1 MKEAEKQNQMDR
13 GNSIAI
19 IGLGGRFPSADSI
32 DTFWMKISE
41 GHELIRE
48 LSDEELLEKGV
59 SAELLKNNLYVKRSP
74 DLGNIDGFD
83 ASFFGYTPR
92 EAELMDPQQRIF
104 LECAWQLLESTGYL
118 NHAENI
124 RIGVSAGSSL
134 SSYLLNN
141 IIPALGIESAAE
153 DVRVRTGND
162 KDFLATRV
170 AYKCNLKGPAISMNT
185 ACSTSL
191 VAIWKACEE
200 IRAGN
205 AEMMLAGGIS
215 VTTPEGLGY
224 LYQEGG
230 IAAPD
235 GVCRPFDENGRGT
248 IGGNGC
254 GIVMLKKLSKA
265 VEDGDPIHAV
275 ILGGAVNNDG
285 SEKIG
290 FTAPSVSGQKEVIEQ
305 ALKDANITPET
316 VGLIEAHGT
325 GTSLG
330 DPIELQALHE
340 AYGNYANHTD
350 KPLYLGSVKA
360 NIGHLDAAAG
370 VAGVIKA
377 VLSLEKKIIPPLTN
391 FSKHNPQ
398 FNFENSRF
406 QIPTN
411 QMIWETDGKKKRRAA
426 VSSFGLGGTNAHIIL
441 EEPPQAKPVNQSE
454 HPVLFRISARSEDAV
469 RELRQALANRL
480 ENNPNISL
488 SDAAHTLVE
497 YREEY
502 ACRYSFAAVD
512 HHEATQKLRNS
523 LKADLSGEAP
533 VTAFAFPGQG
543 THYKGM
549 IQNLYKLDSGFKFDI
564 DQCSK
569 IIKRLTGHN
578 ILDILLNDQTPE
590 EVLQQLDVSPAVQ
603 FAVSYSIANWWK
615 THGITP
621 SYVIGH
627 SFGEYVAACFSGLFS
642 IEDGLMLVIKRGLL
656 TQKLP
661 KGSMMAIAV
670 GEPEARKLAAEYGL
684 SLATVNSPSQCV
696 LSGSDE
702 SVDRLCGY
710 CDEQDIFNRKLR
722 ISYASHSEIIDL
734 IADEYREIA
743 SSVTF
748 HKPEIPIISNLTG
761 RIASDDEIMQ
771 ADYWVN
777 HMRRPVLFANG
788 LQTLTSLDCEMVIET
803 GPGDTLNKLILQSN
817 SGIRSLPSLG
827 KKAEEE
833 VGTLYESLGKM
844 WSLGSNISWQD
855 PNPQNPRKVD
865 LPATPFVH
873 SRYWIDPPDPAQI
886 SGTQHLSNREDNLK
900 QREADTDNW
909 YYYPEWKREQLS
921 PPVQTDPDASYAI
934 IGPDTETT
942 QKVEKLLKNSGLK
955 TNRFLLTSDQTSYLP
970 KIDPVNPSDYDQL
983 LSGLPANCDKIIFI
997 PPNVN
1002 DDPYIALKSL
1012 LFTAQALSVSDEKPI
1027 ECVVITERSQIVTGS
1042 EELNLAQA
1050 GIAGLLRVLDQE
1062 QAQRSFRIIDIESS
1076 DSITGKVF
1084 SRELLAENTHMLSAI
1099 RGSHRWTQ
1107 SYKQLKKTE
1116 LPVAENA
1123 LKNGGT
1129 YLITGGLGNVG
1140 LLLADLLR
1148 RDWDANVVLTGRT
1161 PLLDD
1166 EDIQKWEAGNVTD
1179 RFSEAQFVTPL
1190 NVNLASMNNELQTEF
1205 QTGVAGA
1212 PKSATMDHHS
1222 FSQLS
1227 NTLCGRYLFEAVCK
1241 TISPEQTFQS
1251 KDSFKRALKPEPAY
1265 ERYADF
1271 ITQVL
1276 IDDGYLIQKNS
1287 DWILNETADPL
1298 TSDVLK
1304 QQLLEEFPGF
1314 KSQIEIVEKSAENCL
1329 DVIQG
1334 LKNGVEILFS
1344 SNDEP
1349 PEDNHDEE
1357 SRIYF
1362 NIHSGLVK
1370 NRIQKLISEHPDRKI
1385 RILEIGAG
1393 NGLLTDTLI
1402 KGLEKENVEYLFTDI
1417 SHTFVRNAQKRYS
1430 GARHN
1435 FMKFQ
1440 TFDIS
1445 KTPAE
1450 QDIPLYSYDLVIG
1463 LNVVHATPDLRETL
1477 SHLRSILRPGGL
1489 CGIIETVKSERWDS
1503 IIWGLT
1509 PEWWA
1514 FTDTQHRTGSPL
1526 ISTEKWREI
1535 FEISQF
1541 EPVLITPDSKDPYP
1555 DCDSALIIG
1564 QQPVNLNPL
1573 NDSTYKEFINRNIE
1587 DIRNRVARLNRIKA
1601 CKGVGTVVT
1610 EQADV
1615 ADRKAME
1622 GVIQRA
1628 REKFGSINGVIH
1640 AAGVVSGDS
1649 IFTLSNETT
1658 ALDIEKQNRPKAEG
1672 LNILN
1677 ELLADEPLDF
1687 CLLLSSNASVIGGL
1701 GLTAYASANAYMDQ
1715 FAAST
1720 YARLP
1725 YICSN
1730 WDGWPNANNS
1740 STDET
1745 GPSSSISIYSMTLSE
1760 AEQIFRRITTMPQ
1773 IASQISVS
1781 SGPLQQ
1787 RLKKWDQ
1794 RSADKIVAYKE
1805 AELNKESGSGN
1816 RPNLATAY
1824 EPVSTETEKE
1834 LEYIWSKLLG
1844 VQPIGIHD
1852 NFFELNG
1859 DSLLGTQLISKVNQ
1873 KFNLHLPLR
1882 SLFEDLTI
1890 AKMADRVDGELDEPT
1905 EFQLSAEEE
1914 YEEGEL

>member
-1 MKEAEKQNQMDR
+1 MKEAEKQNPMER
-13 GNSIAI
+13 GDSIAI
-19 IGLGGRFPSADSI
+19 IGLGGRFPSAGTI
-32 DTFWMKISE
+32 DTFWMKISK

-59 SAELLKNNLYVKRSP
+59 SPELLKNDLYVKRSP
-74 DLGNIDGFD
+74 DMGNIDGFD

-104 LECAWQLLESTGYL
+104 LECAWQLLETTGYL
-118 NHAENI
+118 NQADHF

-141 IIPALGIESAAE
+141 IIPALGIENAAE

-170 AYKCNLKGPAISMNT
+170 AYKCNLKGPAISINT

-205 AEMMLAGGIS
+205 AELMLAGGIS

-254 GIVMLKKLSKA
+254 GILMLKKLSQA
-265 VEDGDPIHAV
+265 MEDGDPIHAV

-290 FTAPSVSGQKEVIEQ
+290 FTAPSVTGQKEVIEQ
-305 ALKDANITPET
+305 ALNDAGITPDT

-325 GTSLG
+325 GTTLG

-340 AYGNYANHTD
+340 AYGNQTD
-350 KPLYLGSVKA
+350 QPLYLGSVKA

-377 VLSLEKKIIPPLTN
+377 VLSLQKRIIPPLAN

-398 FNFENSRF
+398 FHFETSRF
-406 QIPTN
+406 QIPTDQLN
-411 QMIWETDGKKKRRAA
+411 WETKGTMKRRAA

-441 EEPPQAKPVNQSE
+441 EEPPQAEPVSRPE

-469 RELRQALANRL
+469 RQLRQALADRL
-480 ENNPNISL
+480 ENNPGISL
-488 SDAAHTLVE
+488 SDAAHTLTK

-502 ACRYSFAAVD
+502 DHRFSFAAVD
-512 HHEATQKLRNS
+512 HHETIQKLQNS
-523 LKADLSGEAP
+523 LKPDLSGAAP

-543 THYKGM
+543 THYRGM
-549 IQNLYKLDSGFKFDI
+549 IQNLYVADSGFKSDM

-569 IIKRLTGHN
+569 IIKHLTGHD

-615 THGITP
+615 NHGVTP

-642 IEDGLMLVIKRGLL
+642 LEDGLMLVIKRGLL

-670 GEPEARKLAAEYGL
+670 GEPEARKLADEYGL
-684 SLATVNSPSQCV
+684 SLATVNSASQCV

-710 CDEQDIFNRKLR
+710 CDGKDIFNRKLR

-743 SSVTF
+743 SRVTF
-748 HKPEIPIISNLTG
+748 RKPEIPIISNLTG

-827 KKAEEE
+827 KKADEE
-833 VGTLYESLGKM
+833 VVTLYESLGKM
-844 WSLGSNISWQD
+844 WSLGSNITWQD
-855 PNPQNPRKVD
+855 PNTQNPAKVD

-873 SRYWIDPPDPAQI
+873 SRFWIDPPDATQF
-886 SGTQHLSNREDNLK
+886 SGTVHLSNREANLK
-900 QREADTDNW
+900 QKEADTDNW
-909 YYYPEWKREQLS
+909 FYYPEWKRVQL
-921 PPVQTDPDASYAI
+921 PPAFQTVPDTTFVI
-934 IGPDTETT
+934 IGPDNDTS
-942 QKVEKLLKNSGLK
+942 QKVETLLKDYGVSVKRL
-955 TNRFLLTSDQTSYLP
+955 LLTKSQLSGTPS
-970 KIDPVNPSDYDQL
+970 IDPGNPSDYDQL
-983 LSGLPANCDKIIFI
+983 LASLPANCEKIVFI
-997 PPNVN
+997 PPIES
-1002 DDPYIALKSL
+1002 DDPYITLKSL
-1012 LFTAQALSVSDEKPI
+1012 LFTAQALSVSDEMPF
-1027 ECVVITERSQIVTGS
+1027 ECIVITERSQIVTGS

-1062 QAQRSFRIIDIESS
+1062 QAQRSFRIIDIESP
-1076 DSITGKVF
+1076 DSITEKAF
-1084 SRELLAENTHMLSAI
+1084 SRELLAEKAPILSAI
-1099 RGSHRWTQ
+1099 RGSHRWTH
-1107 SYKQLKKTE
+1107 SYKQLQKSD
-1116 LPVAENA
+1116 LPLAENA
-1123 LKNGGT
+1123 LKKGGT

-1148 RDWDANVVLTGRT
+1148 REWDANVVLTGRT
-1161 PLLDD
+1161 PLPDD
-1166 EDIQKWEAGNVTD
+1166 EDIQKWEAGTVTD
-1179 RFSEAQFVTPL
+1179 RFSAAQFVKPL
-1190 NVNLASMNNELQTEF
+1190 NLNLASLNEELRSEF
-1205 QTGVAGA
+1205 QSKVEGV
-1212 PKSATMDHHS
+1212 PKSVTMDHHT
-1222 FSQLS
+1222 FSHLS
-1227 NTLCGRYLFEAVCK
+1227 NALCGRTLFEAVCRS
-1241 TISPEQTFQS
+1241 IPPDQTFQS

-1265 ERYADF
+1265 ERYVDF
-1271 ITQVL
+1271 ITEVL
-1276 IDDGYLIQKNS
+1276 TEDGYLTQKNG
-1287 DWILNETADPL
+1287 DWVLTETADPSTADL
-1298 TSDVLK
+1298 LK
-1304 QQLLEEFPGF
+1304 QQILKEFPEF
-1314 KSQIEIVEKSAENCL
+1314 KSQIEFVEKSAANCL
-1329 DVIQG
+1329 EVILG
-1334 LKNGVEILFS
+1334 LKNGVEVLFS
-1344 SNDEP
+1344 SNEEQA
-1349 PEDNHDEE
+1349 EDDHSEAN
-1357 SRIYF
+1357 RLYF
-1362 NIHSGLVK
+1362 NIHSGLIKSVI
-1370 NRIQKLISEHPDRKI
+1370 RSLISEHPDRKI

-1402 KGLEKENVEYLFTDI
+1402 KGLDKTNIEYLFTDV

-1430 GARHN
+1430 GAAHN

-1445 KTPAE
+1445 KSPAD
-1450 QDIPLYSYDLVIG
+1450 QDIPLYTYDLVIG
-1463 LNVVHATPDLRETL
+1463 LNVVHATPDLQKTL
-1477 SHLRSILRPGGL
+1477 SNLRSVLRPGGL
-1489 CGIIETVKSERWDS
+1489 CGIVETVQSERWDS

-1514 FTDTQHRTGSPL
+1514 FTDTQHRTDSPL
-1526 ISTEKWREI
+1526 ISAEKWRKV
-1535 FEISQF
+1535 FELSHF
-1541 EPVLITPDSKDPYP
+1541 EPVLITPETEDSFS
-1555 DCDSALIIG
+1555 DCDSALILG
-1564 QQPVNLNPL
+1564 QQPANLNPL
-1573 NDSTYKEFINRNIE
+1573 HDPDYKEFIDRNIG
-1587 DIRNRVARLNRIKA
+1587 DIGNRVSRLNRIIA
-1601 CKGVGTVVT
+1601 HQGDGTVVT

-1615 ADRKAME
+1615 ADRSAME
-1622 GVIQRA
+1622 GVIRRT
-1628 REKFGSINGVIH
+1628 RERFGVIDGVIH

-1649 IFTLSNETT
+1649 IFTLSAETT

-1672 LNILN
+1672 LKILN

-1701 GLTAYASANAYMDQ
+1701 GLTAYASANTYMDQ

-1720 YARLP
+1720 FARLP
-1725 YICSN
+1725 YISAN
-1730 WDGWPNANNS
+1730 WDGWPNENS
-1740 STDET
+1740 SNSEEL
-1745 GPSSSISIYSMTLSE
+1745 GPSSSISFFSMTLNE
-1760 AEQIFRRITTMPQ
+1760 AEQIFRRVTTMPQ

-1781 SGPLQQ
+1781 SGSLHQ
-1787 RLKKWDQ
+1787 RLNKWDQ
-1794 RSADKIVAYKE
+1794 KSASGTVLEKE
-1805 AELNKESGSGN
+1805 MELDNDSGSGN

-1834 LEYIWSKLLG
+1834 LKFIWSKLLG
-1844 VQPIGIHD
+1844 VKPIGIHD

-1859 DSLLGTQLISKVNQ
+1859 DSLLGTQLISKINQ

-1890 AKMADRVDGELDEPT
+1890 AKMAGRVDGEINHSN
-1905 EFQLSAEEE
+1905 EFQLSEEEE